1 MDRKKAWKKTGFGIL
16 FVAACFAAAYIL
28 MAFHGR
34 VLLVVLA
41 AVLLLVTAFLFLNAV
56 FSDKIGR
63 YIPEEEPET
72 NKEPASTGNHG
83 KHIKETES
91 TQKELIEV
99 LKNQN
104 MLLKSQIEHMEQ
116 AITTLSEKQANQIK
130 SVIKF
135 NKENARQLAI
145 SERETLEYVM
155 MELKAA
161 IENNAGKVVVAA
173 PAAELEELAEEELFE
188 VSDLPGDDEY
198 EIPDIPTMEEP
209 EEVFTEE
216 PVAAVVEEPVAEE
229 PVAAFV
235 EEPVVEEPAEVF
247 AEEPVLEDILAIEE
261 PVPEPEEIQIPD
273 MPEDIDLSA
282 LFEDMTESIAEE
294 TATEDI
300 PIPED
305 VAPVEE
311 PVAAPAADPLAGL
324 SGDPNAM
331 MTPEDIAKL
340 LASMGQ

>member
-56 FSDKIGR
+56 FSDKAAR
-63 YIPEEEPET
+63 YIPEEKEPEAY
-72 NKEPASTGNHG
+72 KEPASTGNHG

-116 AITTLSEKQANQIK
+116 AITALSEKQANQIK
-130 SVIKF
+130 SIIKF

-209 EEVFTEE
+209 
-216 PVAAVVEEPVAEE
+216 VAAFVEEPVAEE

-282 LFEDMTESIAEE
+282 LFEDMTESIVEE
-294 TATEDI
+294 VATEEI
-300 PIPED
+300 
-305 VAPVEE
+305 APVEE
-311 PVAAPAADPLAGL
+311 PVAEPAADPLAGL

>member
-56 FSDKIGR
+56 FSDKTAR
-63 YIPEEEPET
+63 YIPEEKEPEAY
-72 NKEPASTGNHG
+72 KEPASTGNHG

-130 SVIKF
+130 SIIKF

-216 PVAAVVEEPVAEE
+216 PVVEEPVAAFVEEPVAEE

-235 EEPVVEEPAEVF
+235 EEPIV
-247 AEEPVLEDILAIEE
+247 EEPVLEDILAIEE

-282 LFEDMTESIAEE
+282 LFEDMTESIVEE
-294 TATEDI
+294 AATEEI